1 MDAIDA
7 GGCYMS
13 RFFVRLQAF
22 EQKIFMWINGRLH
35 NRFLNFWLYYLTH
48 MGGATFTISVSLLIA
63 LLAPEPWRQAGYM
76 ACAALA
82 ISHIPVATA
91 KKLYPRIRPYLA
103 LPGTNT
109 FRNPL
114 SDHSF
119 PSGHTT
125 AIFSVTVPFMMIVP
139 SVTIVL
145 LPLASIVGFS
155 RIYLGLHYPSDVLA
169 GAVIGT
175 SVALGTVAFWP

>member
-1 MDAIDA
+1 MD
-7 GGCYMS
+7 
-13 RFFVRLQAF
+13 RLFVRLQAM
-22 EQKIFMWINGRLH
+22 EQKIFIWINGRLH

-48 MGGATFTISVSLLIA
+48 LGGATFTITASLFIGFI
-63 LLAPEPWRQAGYM
+63 APEPWGSAGYM
-76 ACAALA
+76 AFTALA
-82 ISHIPVATA
+82 ISHIPVAAA

-103 LPGTNT
+103 MPETNT

-125 AIFSVTVPFMMIVP
+125 AIFSVTMPFMFTFP
-139 SVTIVL
+139 EVTILL
-145 LPLASIVGFS
+145 LPVACIVGFS

-169 GAVIGT
+169 GAIIGT
-175 SVALGTVAFWP
+175 SVAFGTVALWP